1 VSQVPYSDTLLNFPF
16 KGDDAPLREME
27 KAELIAI
34 VTDDGLPVS
43 IRPGRPVYRHVF
55 QRLVQGNTPQPT
67 ILCGLITIRAVLF
80 PDPLFSASQEVT
92 INEKLI
98 TSAEATIKA
107 CEEELLRLRTIGLD
121 AGQSIWHGRGAT
133 GRRAD
138 ALLLKM
144 EQAVESIERLEKA
157 NMRLK
162 NVLAGGVIGRIRGPS
177 SP

>member
-1 VSQVPYSDTLLNFPF
+1 MYFSDWFKVIPHTDYSMRIDYY
-16 KGDDAPLREME
+16 
-27 KAELIAI
+27 
-34 VTDDGLPVS
+34 S
-43 IRPGRPVYRHVF
+43 
-55 QRLVQGNTPQPT
+55 
-67 ILCGLITIRAVLF
+67 CCSF

-121 AGQSIWHGRGAT
+121 AGQSIWHGKGAT

-138 ALLLKM
+138 VLLRKM
-144 EQAVESIERLEKA
+144 GQAVESIERLEKT

-162 NVLAGGVIGRIRGPS
+162 NVLAGGVIGRK
-177 SP
+177 